1 MFMTALRLAGVVCL
15 ATILMGQVPAQT
27 YTLVV
32 GRSGTRIP
40 DSPPESKKTLSR
52 GNGKLVG
59 RRVTMPELA
68 RLLSDITGRTVV
80 DETGLPG
87 EYDVKL
93 AWSPDTGPKSE
104 KERADLNAAVETR
117 SIFSAV
123 REQLGLDLVP
133 RKVGLKSPGRMT
145 QQ

>member
-1 MFMTALRLAGVVCL
+1 MYVKALRLAGVVCL
-15 ATILMGQVPAQT
+15 AAMLQAQVQAPA

-32 GRSGTRIP
+32 GRSGTQIP
-40 DSPPESKKTLSR
+40 DSPPESKRTLIQ
-52 GNGKLVG
+52 GKGKLVG

-68 RLLSDITGRTVV
+68 RQLADITGRTVV
-80 DETGLPG
+80 DETGLTG

-93 AWSPDTGPKSE
+93 SWTPDTGPKSE
-104 KERADLNAAVETR
+104 KERADISVAVETR

-133 RKVGLKSPGRMT
+133 RKIGLKKLGEN
-145 QQ
+145 

>member
-1 MFMTALRLAGVVCL
+1 MVLRVVGVVCL
-15 ATILMGQVPAQT
+15 AAMMWAQVPTQA
-27 YTLVV
+27 YTLAV
-32 GRSGTRIP
+32 GRSGTQIP
-40 DSPPESKKTLSR
+40 DSPPESKKIVSR
-52 GNGKLVG
+52 GKGTLVG

-68 RLLSDITGRTVV
+68 GLLSDIVGRTVV
-80 DETGLPG
+80 DGTGLTG

-93 AWSPDTGPKSE
+93 AWTPDTGPKSA

-133 RKVGLKSPGRMT
+133 RKVGLTGPGRMK
-145 QQ
+145 